1 MRQLLLTITLLCCWS
16 NCGLAQTPKPDTSE
30 IMKQLLSMPAP
41 TPRLTEATN
50 EEVKPETPEKQV
62 EKEKPPAD
70 DAPLEDLRQ
79 YFEREQSSPTTSELS
94 AAITERLLDAF
105 VDEPG
110 KLVKLLPYLSSAD
123 AEKVKAAYDRFPND
137 ESEQY
142 VRDEIRKW
150 LVNNSKFF
158 VNELLAQAN
167 KVKDGPNGGYV
178 EKGEELKNLVKIDW
192 STAEP
197 LLQRLAETGQ
207 QRSSTL
213 AISLLYQHAIDT
225 GDASAEDK
233 FRARLQAIASDR
245 SFPGRARDTAIQT
258 LSVTKWANRDDWYL
272 SLLQD
277 ESLMQL
283 HDGYYG
289 FSSLGTIVNEDP
301 DKWIPIMTKL
311 VGGTNRTVQQAA
323 GSCLVRYA
331 THTPRRDAIL
341 PVLRWLSEP
350 DWLPIGGSE
359 RAWFMQ
365 KMDELEMPESV
376 PGLIWI
382 IENEESNAK
391 WAARTIAH
399 YKDPRAIPALKKA
412 LLRSGEGD
420 RVMILDGLVASG
432 GVSEAEAIEGLEE
445 FATKLATP
453 EGREEAETYNYPQR
467 PALPVSL
474 SIGRYLATRPAV
486 PPEIVRAVLSHAARI
501 RKQNPE
507 LSGEL
512 LKIANGWESREIDLH
527 MINRIATG
535 SADAE
540 TIANA
545 LGRRY
550 KLREK
555 LGMELQVL
563 LRADGIAPAIGSVML
578 DNDALAQTILSS
590 GDQQAQIALLAS
602 ARLTQTSL
610 PVEVIGPM
618 LKSKNALL
626 AQAAERYLL
635 AEDSDEAQTLLWKQ
649 HPDEAFMTGWRE
661 NIQFIDDNFDTLEK
675 KEEQLR
681 RELLKENGP
690 VEIFALVSNGY
701 ENHRVLR
708 VYSDRAVYTHY
719 EDAARYRERV
729 ISKAELSV
737 FKQFI
742 ADNHFEELGPQ
753 INPCHHDCWSAELL
767 ALRKQG
773 GRRVFGHQSFSG
785 WQEIMESL
793 DLLGRGPDAKYHY
806 GLEAEIKGLEVL
818 YAETGDIW
826 VNDVWQQG
834 DDLRVFTERE
844 PTEAEI
850 KERTSDDDN
859 DLDDETEKE
868 QSARRQAALLRARFS
883 WRKFSN
889 GKIGDIT
896 EPPKV
901 YETFDSS
908 KFSLESQDESRSS
921 SDLRFLPPDSIIIA
935 RNFDGLWKQVS
946 GARPVRVS
954 EKGAYAD
961 PVVTPDGKWVVVAK
975 TDDHWGIPNY
985 IVRFNVETGREFRI
999 NLEPGEDF
1007 RPLIFLPSQQK
1018 ILLRRVKHEDL
1029 MTGKSDAP
1037 EYFLLTP
1044 DTGETQSVS
1053 GEFAPLVREGNRF
1066 LQATGK
1072 PDELWAAIVDEAKNQ
1087 TKVGR
1092 YNLKTFSF
1100 TPELTIPH
1108 IHFDS
1113 MSMWVDEKH
1122 GKIYL
1127 AYKGQLLS
1135 IPLQTSR

>member
-16 NCGLAQTPKPDTSE
+16 ACVLAQTPKPDTSE
-30 IMKQLLSMPAP
+30 ILKQLLSMPAP
-41 TPRLTEATN
+41 TPRLTEAKN
-50 EEVKPETPEKQV
+50 EEPTQEAPEKPV

-94 AAITERLLDAF
+94 PTITQRLLDAF

-137 ESEQY
+137 ESEKY
-142 VRDEIRKW
+142 LRDELRKW

-167 KVKDGPNGGYV
+167 KVKDNPDGGYV
-178 EKGEELKNLVKIDW
+178 DKGEELTNLAKVDW

-213 AISLLYQHAIDT
+213 AISLLYQHAIET

-245 SFPGRARDTAIQT
+245 SFPGRARDTAIET
-258 LSVTKWANRDDWYL
+258 LSVTKWTGRDDWYL

-283 HDGYYG
+283 RDGYYG
-289 FSSLGTIVNEDP
+289 FSPLRTIINKDP

-311 VGGTNRTVQQAA
+311 VGSTNRTVQQAA

-331 THTPRRDAIL
+331 TGTPRRDAIL

-382 IENEESNAK
+382 IENEKEYAK
-391 WAARTIAH
+391 YAARTIAH
-399 YKDPRAIPALKKA
+399 YKDPRAIPALKRA
-412 LLRSGEGD
+412 LLRSGEND

-453 EGREEAETYNYPQR
+453 EGRDEAETYNYPQR

-507 LSGEL
+507 LSREL
-512 LKIANGWESREIDLH
+512 LNIAQRWESREIDLH
-527 MINRIATG
+527 IINRIAAGT
-535 SADAE
+535 ADAE

-545 LGRRY
+545 LGRRH

-555 LGMELQVL
+555 LGMELQIL
-563 LRADGIAPAIGSVML
+563 LRAGGIAPAVGSIML

-590 GDQQAQIALLAS
+590 GDQQSQIALLAS

-635 AEDSDEAQTLLWKQ
+635 AEDSDEAQTALWQQ
-649 HPDEAFMTGWRE
+649 HPGEAFITGWRE
-661 NIQFIDDNFDTLEK
+661 HIQFIDNNDFDILEK

-690 VEIFALVSNGY
+690 VEIFALISNGY

-737 FKQFI
+737 FKQFF
-742 ADNHFEELGPQ
+742 ADNNFEELGPQ

-767 ALRKQG
+767 VLRKPG
-773 GRRVFGHQSFSG
+773 GRRIFGHQGFSG
-785 WQEIMESL
+785 WQNLVENL

-818 YAETGDIW
+818 YAANGDMW
-826 VNDVWQQG
+826 VNDVYQDG
-834 DDLRVFTERE
+834 DELRVFTERE

-850 KERTSDDDN
+850 KSNSDEGDDV
-859 DLDDETEKE
+859 DEETQKE
-868 QSARRQAALLRARFS
+868 QNARRQAALQRARFS
-883 WRKFSN
+883 WRKFNN

-896 EPPKV
+896 EQPKV

-908 KFSLESQDESRSS
+908 KFSIESQDESRRSTE
-921 SDLRFLPPDSIIIA
+921 LKFLPPDSIIIA

-946 GARPVRVS
+946 GSRPVRLS

-975 TDDHWGIPNY
+975 TDDHWGTPNY
-985 IVRFNVETGREFRI
+985 VVRFNVETGREFRI
-999 NLEPGEDF
+999 NLEPGDEF
-1007 RPLIFLPSQQK
+1007 EPILFLPSQQK
-1018 ILLRRVKHEDL
+1018 VLLRRVKHEDL
-1029 MTGKSDAP
+1029 MMRKSDPP

-1072 PDELWAAIVDEAKNQ
+1072 PDEFWAALVDEAKNQ

-1092 YNLKTFSF
+1092 YNLKTFAF
-1100 TPELTIPH
+1100 TPELTIPQ

-1113 MSMWVDEKH
+1113 LSMWVDEKH
-1122 GKIYL
+1122 GKIYVV
-1127 AYKGQLLS
+1127 YKGQLLS
-1135 IPLQTSR
+1135 IPLK